1 MNNIKDSMNTVM
13 RLHTAL
19 FAHVTAIF
27 NGKKRKGDSEGD
39 SEEDSEEDNEQHHG
53 RTYLE
58 FDE

>member
-1 MNNIKDSMNTVM
+1 MNTVI

-19 FAHVTAIF
+19 FALVTAIF
-27 NGKKRKGDSEGD
+27 NGKKRK
-39 SEEDSEEDNEQHHG
+39 EDSDEDNEQHHG

>member
-1 MNNIKDSMNTVM
+1 MNNIESSMNTVT

-27 NGKKRKGDSEGD
+27 NGKKREED
-39 SEEDSEEDNEQHHG
+39 SEEDNEEDNEQHHG